1 MNCEQV
7 SAVVGLP
14 DDPNLPFFAYGIFK
28 PEEIAWARIENFVTS
43 FKSSELADWHLLER
57 NGLPIASRGDNH
69 KLEGY
74 LVDFRDGHLAYSLIG
89 EVEPSGEYKWV
100 NVVTEDGCHCNLL
113 AGVKPRLGSGEELIV
128 QWSSSHDPLFY
139 FGMIFVGNAIRNI
152 GPKLSENGPWG
163 NSASDWDAFFELQG
177 AYLTL
182 WSIFERYA
190 AFRYGA
196 EFQPQSESGVSKRAP
211 SNAKI
216 HETARSQNFLTAI
229 NAAKIDLDFAVYS
242 VRENRKKSVL
252 LEGVLDPKKAVDAWY
267 QVRNNLAHR
276 GKAAWKE
283 NRLLI
288 TAAVDLH
295 NTLFHFLGSEVLGL
309 SDRWAASVQPISR
322 SEVIG
327 G

>member
-1 MNCEQV
+1 MV
-7 SAVVGLP
+7 
-14 DDPNLPFFAYGIFK
+14 
-28 PEEIAWARIENFVTS
+28 
-43 FKSSELADWHLLER
+43 
-57 NGLPIASRGDNH
+57 
-69 KLEGY
+69 
-74 LVDFRDGHLAYSLIG
+74 
-89 EVEPSGEYKWV
+89 
-100 NVVTEDGCHCNLL
+100 
-113 AGVKPRLGSGEELIV
+113 
-128 QWSSSHDPLFY
+128 
-139 FGMIFVGNAIRNI
+139 FVGNSIRNI

-196 EFQPQSESGVSKRAP
+196 EFQPQSNSGVSRRAP

-229 NAAKIDLDFAVYS
+229 NAAKIDLDFTVFS
-242 VRENRKKSVL
+242 VRENRKKSVTL
-252 LEGVLDPKKAVDAWY
+252 DGVLDPKKAVDAWY

-295 NTLFHFLGSEVLGL
+295 NTLFYLLGNEVLGL
-309 SDRWAASVQPISR
+309 SSRWADNVQTISR

-327 G
+327 D

>member
-1 MNCEQV
+1 MNGEHAP
-7 SAVVGLP
+7 AVVGLP
-14 DDPNLPFFAYGIFK
+14 EDQNLPFFAYGIFK
-28 PEEIAWARIENFVTS
+28 PDEIAWARIENFVIS
-43 FKSSELADWHLLER
+43 FKSSELVDWHLLER
-57 NGLPIASRGDNH
+57 NGLPIATRGINR

-74 LVDFRDGHLAYSLIG
+74 LVDFQDGRIPYSMIG
-89 EVEPSGEYKWV
+89 EFEPSGEYKWV

-113 AGVKPRLGSGEELIV
+113 AGVKPHLGSGEESII

-139 FGMIFVGNAIRNI
+139 FGMIFVGNVIRSN

-163 NSASDWDAFFELQG
+163 NSASDWNSFFELQG

-196 EFQPQSESGVSKRAP
+196 EYQPQSESGASKRAP

-295 NTLFHFLGSEVLGL
+295 NTLFYFLGYEVLGL
-309 SDRWAASVQPISR
+309 SDRWADNVQTISR

-327 G
+327 D